1 MGPNTVL
8 FYSLNNKMSS
18 NFLNV
23 HSKLPTKLH
32 FSLGEEL
39 VSSLSEKVHFKFAC
53 GFDGASDYIHKLSYL
68 LVKPSTY

>member
-8 FYSLNNKMSS
+8 FYSLNNKMSN

-39 VSSLSEKVHFKFAC
+39 GLSEKVHLKFAC
-53 GFDGASDYIHKLSYL
+53 GIDGASDYIHKLFLSFG
-68 LVKPSTY
+68 